1 MSCCYRICRLRK
13 RKILIKNFKRVLVL
27 SPHTDDLEFGC
38 GATVAQM
45 RALGMQVK
53 SIAFSAAEES
63 VPSGF
68 PKDILRTE
76 FETAQQY
83 LGIPS
88 WDRQVLDFK
97 VRYFP
102 RDRQEILEML
112 VEINREYKPDLVL
125 TPSADDTHQDHKT
138 LAEETFRAFKRTTIW
153 AYEAPWNQLVC
164 RVNCFVKISEAD
176 LERKILAI
184 QLYESQKHR
193 SYSAR
198 TFASSL
204 AAIRGAQVG
213 VPLAEAF
220 EIVRQVAF

>member
-1 MSCCYRICRLRK
+1 
-13 RKILIKNFKRVLVL
+13 LIKNFKRVLVL

-45 RALGMQVK
+45 CALGMQVK

-63 VPSGF
+63 VPPGF
-68 PKDILRTE
+68 SKDILRVE
-76 FETAQQY
+76 FEAAQQY

-88 WDRQVLDFK
+88 RDRQVLDFK

-102 RDRQEILEML
+102 RDRQEILEVL
-112 VEINREYKPDLVL
+112 VGINCEYKPDLVL
-125 TPSADDTHQDHKT
+125 APSVDDTHQDHKT

-176 LERKILAI
+176 LERKISAI

-193 SYSAR
+193 SYSDR
-198 TFASSL
+198 TFVTSL

-213 VPLAEAF
+213 VPLSEAF